1 MISISTITPQTV
13 STVVFNE
20 TVQSRLRDL
29 TARVSRTAT
38 LDGSCVIT
46 HSGVTDADR
55 TLDIR
60 AQLTADQADDLQ
72 AIYESVSIHAPAGG
86 ATRYLNQ
93 SAAIFMWIM
102 TMNRFLMRITC
113 NKGNTWFCR
122 ISGRHSAENYLYRIN
137 SRNNYI

>member
-38 LDGSCVIT
+38 LDGGCVIT

-60 AQLTADQADDLQ
+60 AQLTADQADNLQ
-72 AIYESVSIHAPAGG
+72 AIYESETYV
-86 ATRYLNQ
+86 YLSCSQGFFYGVMDTCKISNGDL
-93 SAAIFMWIM
+93 
-102 TMNRFLMRITC
+102 RLKFLI
-113 NKGNTWFCR
+113 K
-122 ISGRHSAENYLYRIN
+122 EKY
-137 SRNNYI
+137 